1 MQLGWIDFSKE
12 DRDKVHDVMN
22 LLQEQGAVDE
32 LGIGIIRDAFANYF
46 FPGTSTIQTRAKYFL
61 IVPYLLKEAAE
72 GKYGTDVNKILRRI
86 EQEEKQCGIT
96 LLNRNPEADGI
107 VGKRVLPKGWV
118 SRKPSDIYWNGIR
131 TYGIFRK
138 GTLSIKEYLDV
149 SMKMKEHKNLM
160 KFGNREDDAL
170 DSDKDD
176 KDAGDMV
183 SFQLWDIPT
192 YTTDWKEY
200 LQIELTQ
207 NEAVFLRQRIEK
219 SRPCSLLAYILK
231 NRIDVNEYD
240 GFGALTIALKDQ
252 VESDTADMME
262 LACDFNNL
270 VYMARVRYN
279 IMLSGGKNELANDEW
294 TWLSDNLKINS
305 GVDLNSVFGCLQI
318 NNPKTYNF
326 LVNLQEYFANGN
338 IEEADNLIRKREIQ
352 LKGVNR
358 AKLSRVNEYPS
369 DSWVGGMWLD
379 YRFADA
385 KRIINDIYHGEV
397 ISIV

>member
-61 IVPYLLKEAAE
+61 IVSYLLKEAAE
-72 GKYGTDVNKILRRI
+72 GKYGTDVNTILRRI
-86 EQEEKQCGIT
+86 DQEEKQCGIT

-138 GTLSIKEYLDV
+138 ETLSIKEYLDV
-149 SMKMKEHKNLM
+149 SMKMKVHKNLL
-160 KFGNREDDAL
+160 KFGNREDDAS

-192 YTTDWKEY
+192 YTADWKED

-207 NEAVFLRQRIEK
+207 NEAEFLRQRIEK
-219 SRPCSLLAYILK
+219 SRPSSLLTYILK

-252 VESDTADMME
+252 VESGTADMMN

-305 GVDLNSVFGCLQI
+305 GVDLNSVFGSLQI
-318 NNPKTYNF
+318 DNPKTYNF
-326 LVNLQEYFANGN
+326 LVNLQEYFKNGN
-338 IEEADNLIRKREIQ
+338 IEEVDNLIRKREIQ

-358 AKLSRVNEYPS
+358 AKLSRVNEYPT
-369 DSWVGGMWLD
+369 DYWVGGIWLD

-397 ISIV
+397 NSIV

>member
-22 LLQEQGAVDE
+22 LLQDQGAVDE

-96 LLNRNPEADGI
+96 LLNRNPDADGI

-149 SMKMKEHKNLM
+149 SMKLKEHKNLL

-176 KDAGDMV
+176 KNAGDMV
-183 SFQLWDIPT
+183 SFQFWDIPT
-192 YTTDWKEY
+192 YTAEWKEN

-207 NEAVFLRQRIEK
+207 NEAEFLRQRIEK
-219 SRPCSLLAYILK
+219 SRSCSLLAYILK
-231 NRIDVNEYD
+231 NRIDVNEYY

-252 VESDTADMME
+252 VESETSDMMI
-262 LACDFNNL
+262 LASDFNNL

-279 IMLSGGKNELANDEW
+279 IMLSGGKNELANNEW

-305 GVDLNSVFGCLQI
+305 GVDLNSVFGSLQI
-318 NNPKTYNF
+318 NNSKTYNF

-397 ISIV
+397 NVSV